1 MLTLLQTILN
11 QVDRK
16 FFMVQFPSRFALLAG
31 CAVLALPGSAAAET
45 GADAPDRDY
54 LPREIIVTGEQE
66 EGYAVDDGTS
76 GTKTPTPFIDVP
88 QTVAVITSDQLQD
101 QAITQL
107 GEALRY
113 VPGVSL
119 ETGEGHRD
127 EVFIRGQETT
137 ADFYLDGLRD
147 DAQYY
152 RSLYNV
158 ERIEVL
164 KGANALIF
172 GRGGGGGVVN
182 RVSKTARFDR
192 TALIAGGSVDSFG
205 AFDLSGDFNQ
215 PLGDNVALRL
225 NGTYEEFDS
234 HRDFYEGRFFGISP
248 TLTARLGPDTKLVAS
263 YTYDDDDRVTDRG
276 LPSLG
281 GLPLAGFDKAFF
293 GDPEFNRA
301 TNETH
306 IARLRIDQGLGGGWT
321 ANASVQ
327 YANYDKVYANLLP
340 SSTNGTTVRLSGYED
355 YQDRENLIAQ
365 ANLVGEFDT
374 GGVSHTL
381 LTGIEA
387 SRQDSFNGR
396 RNVQFGSGT
405 GPFTGSVD
413 VPLAR
418 VLSIPAFSLAA
429 PNRANDSELSVLSG
443 YIQDQ
448 IAFGDHVE
456 LIAGLRWDR
465 FDLDTTNLAG
475 TLTARVDEKVSPRV
489 GLIVK
494 PIEPLS
500 LYASYATS
508 FLPQSGDQFFLIA
521 PGDQAFEP
529 EKFTNYEIGAKWL
542 LTPDLFLTAAL
553 FQLDRSNTKGPSPAD
568 PTLVALVGESRTKGI
583 ELNLVGEIRPGWQA
597 NIGYTYLDGEIR
609 TTTSSAPAG
618 RRLEQLPEHQFTA
631 WNHVELT
638 DKFSVGLGLIYQDE
652 QFASLSNAVTLPD
665 YWRVDAAAYYDITEQ
680 VSVQLNIENLFDE
693 SYYPSAH
700 GDNNIQPAEPFSAR
714 IGVRVKI

>member
-1 MLTLLQTILN
+1 MTSFCH
-11 QVDRK
+11 RA
-16 FFMVQFPSRFALLAG
+16 ALLTG
-31 CAVLALPGSAAAET
+31 TALLFAPLPALAAEAET
-45 GADAPDRDY
+45 DANPDRDY
-54 LPREIIVTGEQE
+54 LPSTIVVVGTID
-66 EGYAVDDGTS
+66 GYITEDGSS
-76 GTKTPTPFIDVP
+76 GTKTPTPLIDVP
-88 QTVAVITSDQLQD
+88 QTIAVITNDQLQD

-127 EVFIRGQETT
+127 EIFIRGQETT

-182 RVSKTARFDR
+182 RVSKTAKLGESAV
-192 TALIAGGSVDSFG
+192 TLGGSVDSFS
-205 AFDLSGDFNQ
+205 AFDLSADVNQ
-215 PLGDNVALRL
+215 PLGESVAVRI

-234 HRDFYEGRFFGISP
+234 HRDYYEGRFFGISP
-248 TLTARLGPDTKLVAS
+248 TLTAQLGPDTRMVAS
-263 YTYDDDDRVTDRG
+263 YTYDDDQRVTDRG
-276 LPSLG
+276 LPSLN
-281 GLPLAGFDKAFF
+281 GLPLAGFDETFF
-293 GDPEFNRA
+293 GDAAFNQA
-301 TNETH
+301 SNEAH
-306 IARLRIDQGLGGGWT
+306 IARLRFEQGLGSGWS

-327 YANYDKVYANLLP
+327 YASYDKIYANLLP
-340 SSTNGTTVRLSGYED
+340 ASTNGTTVRLSGYED

-374 GGVSHTL
+374 GGVGHTL
-381 LTGIEA
+381 LAGVEA
-387 SRQDSFNGR
+387 SWQDSFNGR
-396 RNVQFGSGT
+396 RNVQFGSGA
-405 GPFTGSVD
+405 GPFTSTVD
-413 VPLAR
+413 VPLTD
-418 VLSIPAFSLAA
+418 VLTIPAFSLTA
-429 PNRANDSELSVLSG
+429 PNRANDSRLSVLSA

-448 IAFGDHVE
+448 ISIGDNIE

-465 FDLDTTNLAG
+465 FDLETTNLAG

-494 PIEPLS
+494 PVEQLS

-508 FLPQSGDQFFLIA
+508 FLPQAGDQFFLIA
-521 PGDQAFEP
+521 PNDQAFEP

-542 LTPDLFLTAAL
+542 IDPRLFFTAAL
-553 FQLDRSNTKGPSPAD
+553 FQLDRTNTKGPSPTD
-568 PTLVALVGESRTKGI
+568 PTLVALVGESRTKGV
-583 ELNLVGEIRPGWQA
+583 ELNLVGEILPGWQA

-618 RRLEQLPEHQFTA
+618 RRLEQLPEHQFSA
-631 WNHVELT
+631 WNHLELT
-638 DKFSVGLGLIYQDE
+638 EQFSLGLGLIYQDE

-665 YWRVDAAAYYDITEQ
+665 YWRVDAAAYYNISEQ
-680 VSVQLNIENLFDE
+680 VSLQLNIENLFDE
-693 SYYPSAH
+693 TYYPSAH

-714 IGVRVKI
+714 IGVRVRM

>member
-1 MLTLLQTILN
+1 MTSFCRRT
-11 QVDRK
+11 
-16 FFMVQFPSRFALLAG
+16 ALLTG
-31 CAVLALPGSAAAET
+31 TALLFAPLTPLSAEAE
-45 GADAPDRDY
+45 AEANPDREY
-54 LPREIIVTGEQE
+54 LPAEIVVIGVVD
-66 EGYAVDDGTS
+66 GYTSNDGSS
-76 GTKTPTPFIDVP
+76 GTKTPTPLIDVP
-88 QTVAVITSDQLQD
+88 QTVAIITNDQLQD

-127 EVFIRGQETT
+127 EIFIRGQEST

-182 RVSKTARFDR
+182 RVSKTAKLDESAV
-192 TALIAGGSVDSFG
+192 TLGGSVDSFS
-205 AFDLSGDFNQ
+205 AFDLSADVNQ
-215 PLGDNVALRL
+215 PLGENVAVRI

-248 TLTARLGPDTKLVAS
+248 TLTAKLGPDTRIIAS
-263 YTYDDDDRVTDRG
+263 YTYDDDRRVTDRG
-276 LPSLG
+276 LPSLN
-281 GLPLAGFDKAFF
+281 GLPLFGFDETFF
-293 GDPEFNRA
+293 GDADFGQA
-301 TNETH
+301 TNEAH
-306 IARLRIDQGLGGGWT
+306 IGRLRLEQGLGGGWS

-327 YANYDKVYANLLP
+327 YANYDKTYANLVP

-374 GGVSHTL
+374 GGIGHTL
-381 LTGIEA
+381 LAGVEA
-387 SRQDSFNGR
+387 SWQDSFNGR
-396 RNVQFGSGT
+396 RNVQFGTGA
-405 GPFTGSVD
+405 GPFTSSVD
-413 VPLAR
+413 VPLAD
-418 VLSIPAFSLAA
+418 VLTIPAFSLAA
-429 PNRANDSELSVLSG
+429 PNRANDSSLSVLSA

-448 IAFGDHVE
+448 LAFGDHVE

-465 FDLDTTNLAG
+465 FDLETTNLAG
-475 TLTARVDEKVSPRV
+475 TLTTRVDEKVSPRV

-494 PIEPLS
+494 PVEDLS

-521 PGDQAFEP
+521 PSDQAFAP
-529 EKFTNYEIGAKWL
+529 EKFTNIEIGAKWL
-542 LTPDLFLTAAL
+542 IDPKLFLTAAL
-553 FQLDRSNTKGPSPAD
+553 FQLDRTNTKGPSPAD
-568 PTLVALVGESRTKGI
+568 PTLVALVGESRAKGI
-583 ELNLVGEIRPGWQA
+583 ELNLVGEILPFWQA

-631 WNHVELT
+631 WNHVQLT
-638 DKFSVGLGLIYQDE
+638 EQFSLGLGLIYQDE

-665 YWRVDAAAYYDITEQ
+665 YWRVDAAAYYDISEQ
-680 VSVQLNIENLFDE
+680 VSLQLNIENLFDE
-693 SYYPSAH
+693 AYYPSAH

-714 IGVRVKI
+714 IGVRVRL

>member
-1 MLTLLQTILN
+1 MQTILN
-11 QVDRK
+11 QTARK
-16 FFMVQFPSRFALLAG
+16 NFMIQFPSRFVLLAG
-31 CAVLALPGSAAAET
+31 CAVLALPGIASAET

-54 LPREIIVTGEQE
+54 LPREIIVTGEQD

-76 GTKTPTPFIDVP
+76 GTKTPTPLIDVP
-88 QTVAVITSDQLQD
+88 QTIAVITSDQLQD

-182 RVSKTARFDR
+182 RVSKSAQFGKTAV
-192 TALIAGGSVDSFG
+192 TAGGSVDSFG
-205 AFDLSGDFNQ
+205 AFDLSGDVNQ
-215 PLGDNVALRL
+215 PLGDNVALRV

-248 TLTARLGPDTKLVAS
+248 TLTAQLGPDTKLVAS
-263 YTYDDDDRVTDRG
+263 YTYDDDSRVTDRG

-281 GLPLAGFDKAFF
+281 GRPLAGFDKAFF

-301 TNETH
+301 TNEAH
-306 IARLRIDQGLGGGWT
+306 IARLRIDQGLGGGWS

-340 SSTNGTTVRLSGYED
+340 DNTNGTTVRLSGYED
-355 YQDRENLIAQ
+355 TQDRENLIAQ
-365 ANLVGEFDT
+365 ANLVGEFET
-374 GGVSHTL
+374 GGVDHTL
-381 LTGIEA
+381 LAGIEA
-387 SRQDSFNGR
+387 SSQESFNGR
-396 RNVQFGSGT
+396 RNVRFGSEP
-405 GPFTGSVD
+405 GPFTATVN

-418 VLSIPAFSLAA
+418 VLTIPAFSLAA
-429 PNRANDSELSVLSG
+429 PNRANDSELSVLSA
-443 YIQDQ
+443 YVQDQ
-448 IAFGDHVE
+448 IAIGDHVE

-465 FDLDTTNLAG
+465 FDLETTNLAG

-494 PIEPLS
+494 PTEALS

-521 PGDQAFEP
+521 PSDQAFEP

-553 FQLDRSNTKGPSPAD
+553 FQLDRTNTKGPSPAD

-609 TTTSSAPAG
+609 STTSSAPAG

-680 VSVQLNIENLFDE
+680 VSVQLNIENLLDE

-714 IGVRVKI
+714 IGVRVRI

>member
-1 MLTLLQTILN
+1 MSLLPRRAI
-11 QVDRK
+11 
-16 FFMVQFPSRFALLAG
+16 LLAG
-31 CAVLALPGSAAAET
+31 TAFLFAPMPALASDVAAED
-45 GADAPDRDY
+45 GPEREY
-54 LPREIIVTGEQE
+54 LPEMIVVVGTPD
-66 EGYAVDDGTS
+66 GYTTADGSS
-76 GTKTPTPFIDVP
+76 GTKTPTPLIDVP
-88 QTVAVITSDQLQD
+88 QTIAVITDDQVQD
-101 QAITQL
+101 QGISQL

-127 EVFIRGQETT
+127 EIFIRGQEST

-182 RVSKTARFDR
+182 RVSKSAKLDKAEIGISASADTF
-192 TALIAGGSVDSFG
+192 S
-205 AFDLSGDFNQ
+205 AFDLGADINQ
-215 PLGDNVALRL
+215 PLGDNVAIRI

-234 HRDFYEGRFFGISP
+234 HRDFYEGRFIGISP
-248 TLTARLGPDTKLVAS
+248 TLTARLGPDTRLVAS
-263 YTYDDDDRVTDRG
+263 YTYDDDSRVTDRG
-276 LPSLG
+276 LPSLN
-281 GLPLAGFDKAFF
+281 GLPLGGYDETFF
-293 GDPEFNRA
+293 GDPEFNQA
-301 TNETH
+301 SNKAH
-306 IARLRIDQGLGGGWT
+306 IARARLEQGLGAGWLV
-321 ANASVQ
+321 NAAVQ
-327 YANYDKVYANLLP
+327 YASYDKIYANLVP
-340 SSTNGTTVRLSGYED
+340 GTTDGTTVRLSGYQD
-355 YQDRENLIAQ
+355 YQNRENLIAQ

-374 GGVSHTL
+374 GGVGHTL
-381 LTGIEA
+381 LAGVEA
-387 SRQDSFNGR
+387 SWQDSFNGR
-396 RNVQFGSGT
+396 RNVQFGTGT
-405 GPFTGSVD
+405 GPFTSSVN
-413 VPLAR
+413 VPLAD
-418 VLSIPAFSLAA
+418 VLTIPAFSLTA
-429 PNRANDSELSVLSG
+429 PVRGNTSNLSVLSA

-448 IAFGDHVE
+448 VAFGDHVE

-465 FDLDTTNLAG
+465 FDLETSNLAG
-475 TLTARVDEKVSPRV
+475 TLTTRIDEKVSPRI
-489 GLIVK
+489 GLVVK
-494 PIEPLS
+494 PMESLS

-508 FLPQSGDQFFLIA
+508 FLPQAGDQFFLIA
-521 PGDQAFEP
+521 PNDQAFEP

-542 LTPDLFLTAAL
+542 IDPKLFLTAAL
-553 FQLDRSNTKGPSPAD
+553 FQLDRTNTKGPSPTD
-568 PTLVALVGESRTKGI
+568 PTLVELVGESRVKGI
-583 ELNLVGEIRPGWQA
+583 ELNLVGDILPGWQA

-609 TTTSSAPAG
+609 SSTSSAPAG

-638 DKFSVGLGLIYQDE
+638 EKFSVGLGLIYQGE

-665 YWRVDAAAYYDITEQ
+665 FWRVDAAAYYQLSES

-714 IGVRVKI
+714 FGVRIRM